1 MSKRTGLLLG
11 GTKMVERHLRRALPT
26 DTEMIEVRSIEAAM
40 KRLDEEEVT
49 VLVFGPTLRRSLAL
63 VTTLR
68 SDGKTATLPLVV
80 VYRDDQ
86 RTEVSRHLEGKY
98 KADAYVI
105 QSRAQRDLEP
115 AIAAALKGGGA
126 AGDLH
131 VASEHLEALPFGA
144 VSALTQDVSSLAHA
158 VQFPQVDSTL
168 ELDAIDLEE
177 IGTDDPSDSATQM
190 MDVLEFE
197 DDLEEVPADD
207 EEEDAVLE
215 LSEADFVATTGDNQV
230 LTTQTRT
237 DGDFLPEALPLEELD
252 SELLAAGEDDVPQAQ
267 TPTAAATA
275 EPAEADADELLMDD
289 DVEDLES
296 AVEDASAPDDFATD
310 SEAEALEDDASILED
325 LDDIEEL
332 AEIEPFEVSTV
343 TDIAS
348 HGDSGDGGDGIAGLA
363 IDIEA
368 ELEDAGDLE
377 AEAIDAEDLAA
388 EEVEA
393 EDVSAEDVSAE
404 DVSPE
409 DVSPEDVS
417 AEDVSAEDVSAEDVS
432 PEDVSPEDVSAE
444 DVSAEDVS
452 AEDVS
457 AEDVSAEDVSAEDVS
472 ADVVEDLK
480 AAPVAGSG
488 SGAQAVSPASADASQ
503 AQAGGAAQSSA
514 RPQRQISS
522 SGLLSSNLSE
532 LSSLIEKLQTALTD
546 IERLEGENAALR
558 QSLADKAT
566 SQASGEQLEAARARA
581 IAAETAA
588 ATATA
593 RAHSAE
599 EAAQASS
606 AARAASEGELAAA
619 QLSLADAKAALSAA
633 KAAGE
638 AAEARVVELQAA
650 AEARTAAL
658 AGARDLLM
666 QAASRLGA

>member
-404 DVSPE
+404 DVS
-409 DVSPEDVS
+409 
-417 AEDVSAEDVSAEDVS
+417 AEDVSAEDVS